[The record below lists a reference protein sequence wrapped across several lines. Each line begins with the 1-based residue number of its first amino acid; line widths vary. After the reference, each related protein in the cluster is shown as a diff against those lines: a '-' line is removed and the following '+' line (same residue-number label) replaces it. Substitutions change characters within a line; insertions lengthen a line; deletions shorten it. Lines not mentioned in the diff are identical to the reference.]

1 MPVFPAKKQKQ
12 QDKEA
17 AQRQLPGR
25 PVVVDHGDA
34 QNLVAQIVDA
44 DQGTVAHGEE
54 LVLLQGAVEG
64 VLALGDAPVKSSA
77 QNFKLAALLAG
88 ADEARIHHGGLVGRQ
103 HPGRPD
109 VRLLKDYPVLVARGD
124 QQKHDHQGEADQ
136 NRRLVPQIPM

>member
-64 VLALGDAPVKSSA
+64 VLASVTRPSNRPPRISSWQRCSPERTRPVSTTVDSSVA
-77 QNFKLAALLAG
+77 STRAG
-88 ADEARIHHGGLVGRQ
+88 RMSDS
-103 HPGRPD
+103 
-109 VRLLKDYPVLVARGD
+109 
-124 QQKHDHQGEADQ
+124 
-136 NRRLVPQIPM
+136 